1 MQSAHMILKH
11 SNTGHRLMKP
21 LRECLVGVSDN
32 VTRFSHL
39 GILDLRETCYLDPQT
54 DRRLGHPDRLARQS
68 ESVRGREGECA
79 RGRGT
84 KLTAITICC

>member
-1 MQSAHMILKH
+1 MHKTISVRQSVHMILKH

-21 LRECLVGVSDN
+21 LRECLVGGSDN

-68 ESVRGREGECA
+68 ERERERERERAGE
-79 RGRGT
+79 G
-84 KLTAITICC
+84 LN